1 MPNVSNNVNDNG
13 RIDQVKMH
21 SLNVRGHILSSFSIY
36 ILFTM

>member
-1 MPNVSNNVNDNG
+1 MYPNNVNDNG
-13 RIDQVKMH
+13 RIGDQVKMH